1 MPRWLCANEGD
12 PLSVSCYPVHS
23 RVEAVSLRHIVNEHI
38 EISLGDEWIADY
50 LCITDRLNLMLQRKA
65 HIRTHFAWFCLWG
78 YEKLVKLWNH
88 VSRSAT
94 RSGLAW
100 EYNRLVHKLTHIHTP
115 RNLCNRCMI
124 YKLLMHNR
132 YINVLGTS
140 QVHQD
145 DRFLMKMGLGESTLS
160 SKHRE
165 RLKIVWAHRKLWL
178 DEPSSSY
185 GWTNPPRHHCSTRN
199 TTTTSADYFLSIS
212 YQDSHAQ
219 TLDSSVNRCLRSFWQ
234 M

>member
-1 MPRWLCANEGD
+1 MLRWLCANEGD
-12 PLSVSCYPVHS
+12 PLSVSCYPVDS
-23 RVEAVSLRHIVNEHI
+23 FVEAASLRHIVNEHI

-65 HIRTHFAWFCLWG
+65 YIRTYFAWFCLWG

-94 RSGLAW
+94 RSALAW
-100 EYNRLVHKLTHIHTP
+100 EYNCLVHKLTHIHTP

-124 YKLLMHNR
+124 Y
-132 YINVLGTS
+132 TS
-140 QVHQD
+140 
-145 DRFLMKMGLGESTLS
+145 R
-160 SKHRE
+160 HRE
-165 RLKIVWAHRKLWL
+165 RLKIVWVHQ
-178 DEPSSSY
+178 SY
-185 GWTNPPRHHCSTRN
+185 GWTKPRRHHCSTRN
-199 TTTTSADYFLSIS
+199 TTTTSADYLLSIS

-219 TLDSSVNRCLRSFWQ
+219 MLDDQ